1 MLKSRREWF
10 RHVTALAVAL
20 CRPGAPAEASRT
32 PVAGTTGRG
41 VADADPLLTR
51 SMFAGLLGDGFRVQN
66 RPLALELTS
75 VGDLPNAA
83 GTASEGADLSFTATF
98 RAPAPRRLAQG
109 TYTLSHAAVGSFPIF
124 LVPVGAP
131 GRDVRYEAVFNRLEE

>member
-75 VGDLPNAA
+75 
-83 GTASEGADLSFTATF
+83 
-98 RAPAPRRLAQG
+98 
-109 TYTLSHAAVGSFPIF
+109 
-124 LVPVGAP
+124 PVGAP